1 MRPMSSSRI
10 FVAVALL
17 SLLAGGCRSVPATAQ
32 IQSPVE
38 RIGFDTARVQLVGAA
53 GTIWVGVE
61 IAATN
66 DQRNQ
71 GLMDRT
77 ALPASS
83 GMLFL
88 YPTDQ
93 DGSRGFWMYR
103 TRIPLDIAFIAADG
117 RIVSI
122 REMEPCLSEMSSEC
136 PGYAPGAPYRMTLEV
151 NKGFFARNRIAVGD
165 RAILPP
171 LPIAEP

>member
-1 MRPMSSSRI
+1 MSSPRLLVI
-10 FVAVALL
+10 IALL
-17 SLLAGGCRSVPATAQ
+17 SALAAGCRTVPATAQ
-32 IQSPVE
+32 IPAPVE
-38 RIGFDTARVQLVGAA
+38 RIGFDTARVQLVSAA
-53 GTIWVGVE
+53 GTVSVGVE

-66 DQRNQ
+66 EQRNQ

-77 ALPASS
+77 TLPANA

-93 DGSRGFWMYR
+93 DGGRGFWMYR

-117 RIVSI
+117 QIVSI

-136 PGYAPGAPYRMTLEV
+136 PGYSPGAPYRTTLEV

-165 RAILPP
+165 RVIVPALPM
-171 LPIAEP
+171 AEP